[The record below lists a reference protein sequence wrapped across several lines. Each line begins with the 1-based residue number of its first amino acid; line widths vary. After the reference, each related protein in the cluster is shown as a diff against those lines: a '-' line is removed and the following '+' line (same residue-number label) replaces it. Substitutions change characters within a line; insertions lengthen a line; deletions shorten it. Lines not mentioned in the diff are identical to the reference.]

1 MGLNEWRYNRLVK
14 SLASDKKLIGFL
26 HERMKKNRK
35 KMIDIENSQT
45 MVIVN

>member
-14 SLASDKKLIGFL
+14 SLASDRKLVAWIN
-26 HERMKKNRK
+26 ERMKKNRK